1 MTPNTRAIT
10 VALTVLLMAP
20 RAYAQDA
27 SAVIAAASKTMGVNG
42 LESIELT
49 GAAAQG
55 NFGQSHTISFRL
67 ASTSI
72 GHFNRA
78 IDFTRPAMR
87 TTGDTMPPAIPG
99 APPPK
104 GGTLDQRVGA
114 DAPWTEQMVIWL
126 TPWGFLRGA
135 AANHATV
142 KSQKIDGVA
151 FHVITW
157 MTPQTSPSGLHYK
170 VVGYVT
176 DQNLVDRV
184 ETWVEHP
191 IFGDMHVETS
201 YKDYRDVAGVKV
213 PVRISEKRE
222 GMETF
227 VARIDEV
234 HTNPIDLP
242 TLVPAVP
249 PAAPPRPL
257 PAAASEKLADG
268 VYRITGG
275 YVSMAVELKDGIV
288 VLEGPQSEARGLAI
302 LAEVKRLF
310 PGKKIKY
317 VVNTHPHFDHA
328 SGLAPFAAEGIT
340 ILEDDNSQYFLQEA
354 LSQPRTLL
362 GDALARSKKK
372 PKVEGVIDKMVLG
385 DATRS
390 IELYQVK
397 NLQHSD
403 AMLIAY
409 LPKERI
415 LFSADFNIPPPG
427 QPPAL
432 QIATLIENIEQ
443 LHLDFDRF
451 VTVHAPSPDRPLTRA
466 DLMALVQPARNEGQ

>member
-1 MTPNTRAIT
+1 MNRT
-10 VALTVLLMAP
+10 VTGVVAAYLVAALAGPVS
-20 RAYAQDA
+20 AQDA
-27 SAVIAAASKTMGVNG
+27 KSVIDQASKTMGAT
-42 LESIELT
+42 LLQSIELA

-72 GHFNRA
+72 NHFTRT

-87 TTGDTMPPAIPG
+87 STGETVAPAIPG
-99 APPPK
+99 APPPQP
-104 GGTLDQRVGA
+104 GRLDQSVGA
-114 DAPWTEQMVIWL
+114 DAPWTQQMVIWM
-126 TPWGFLRGA
+126 TPWAFLKGA
-135 AANHATV
+135 AANNATM
-142 KSQKIDGVA
+142 KLQKIDGAAYRV
-151 FHVITW
+151 VTW
-157 MTPQTSPSGLHYK
+157 KTPQTAPSGLHYT
-170 VVGYVT
+170 VTGYIN
-176 DQNLVDRV
+176 DENIVDRV

-191 IFGDMHVETS
+191 VFGDMHVETS

-234 HTNPIDLP
+234 YTNPENIMALLP
-242 TLVPAVP
+242 PVP
-249 PAAPPRPL
+249 PAAKPAPL
-257 PAAASEKLADG
+257 PPVASEKLADG

-288 VLEGPQSEARGLAI
+288 VLEGPQSEERGLAV
-302 LAEVKRLF
+302 LAETKRLF

-354 LSQPRTLL
+354 LSQPRTLV
-362 GDALARSKKK
+362 GDALAKSRKK
-372 PKVEGVIDKMVLG
+372 PKVEGVVDKMVLG

-390 IELYQVK
+390 IELHQIK

-403 AMLIAY
+403 AMLVAY

-415 LFSADFNIPPPG
+415 LFSADFNIPAPG
-427 QPPAL
+427 QPPAP
-432 QIATLIENIEQ
+432 QIATLIENIER

-451 VTVHAPSPDRPLTRA
+451 VTVHAPNPDRPLTRA
-466 DLMALVQPARNEGQ
+466 DLMALAPARSEGQ

>member
-1 MTPNTRAIT
+1 
-10 VALTVLLMAP
+10 
-20 RAYAQDA
+20 
-27 SAVIAAASKTMGVNG
+27 
-42 LESIELT
+42 
-49 GAAAQG
+49 
-55 NFGQSHTISFRL
+55 
-67 ASTSI
+67 
-72 GHFNRA
+72 
-78 IDFTRPAMR
+78 
-87 TTGDTMPPAIPG
+87 
-99 APPPK
+99 
-104 GGTLDQRVGA
+104 
-114 DAPWTEQMVIWL
+114 MVIWL
-126 TPWGFLRGA
+126 TPWAFLRGA
-135 AANHATV
+135 AANHATM

-151 FHVITW
+151 YKVLTW
-157 MTPQTSPSGLHYK
+157 TTPQTSPSGLHYK

-201 YKDYRDVAGVKV
+201 YTDYRDVAGVKV
-213 PVRISEKRE
+213 PVHVSEKRE

-227 VARIDEV
+227 VVRIDEV

-242 TLVPAVP
+242 TLVPPVAP
-249 PAAPPRPL
+249 TAPPPPL
-257 PAAASEKLADG
+257 PPAASEKLADG

-275 YVSMAVELKDGIV
+275 YVSLAVELKDGIV

-328 SGLAPFAAEGIT
+328 GGLAPFAAEGIT

-403 AMLIAY
+403 AMLMAY

-415 LFSADFNIPPPG
+415 LFTADFDIPPPG
-427 QPPAL
+427 QPPAP

-451 VTVHAPSPDRPLTRA
+451 VTVHAPNPDRPLTRA
-466 DLMALVQPARNEGQ
+466 DLMSLARPARNEGQ

>member
-1 MTPNTRAIT
+1 MRTIS
-10 VALTVLLMAP
+10 VALTALLVAP
-20 RAYAQDA
+20 CAYAQDA
-27 SAVIAAASKTMGVNG
+27 NAVIAAAAKTMGVGG
-42 LESIELT
+42 LQSIELT
-49 GAAAQG
+49 GVGAQG

-67 ASTSI
+67 ASTSLN
-72 GHFNRA
+72 HLNRT

-87 TTGDTMPPAIPG
+87 MTADTMPPTIPG
-99 APPPK
+99 APPPEA
-104 GGTLDQRVGA
+104 GTLDQSIGA
-114 DAPWTEQMVIWL
+114 DAPWQQQMVIWM
-126 TPWGFLRGA
+126 TPWAFLRGA
-135 AANHATV
+135 AANHATM
-142 KSQKIDGVA
+142 KSQKVDGVA
-151 FHVITW
+151 YHVLTW

-170 VVGYVT
+170 VVGYVNE
-176 DQNLVDRV
+176 QNLVDRV

-191 IFGDMHVETS
+191 VFGDMHVETS

-213 PVRISEKRE
+213 PVLTSEKRE

-227 VARIDEV
+227 VARVDEV

-242 TLVPAVP
+242 TLVPPVP
-249 PAAPPRPL
+249 PVAPPPPL
-257 PAAASEKLADG
+257 PFAASEKLADG

-372 PKVEGVIDKMVLG
+372 PKVEGVVDKMVLG
-385 DATRS
+385 DGTRS
-390 IELYQVK
+390 IELHQVK

-409 LPKERI
+409 LPRERI
-415 LFSADFNIPPPG
+415 LFSADFNIPRPG
-427 QPPAL
+427 QPPAP
-432 QIATLIENIEQ
+432 QIATLIENIER

-451 VTVHAPSPDRPLTRA
+451 VTVHAPNPDRPLTRA
-466 DLMALVQPARNEGQ
+466 DLMALAQPAKSEGQ